1 MKKVL
6 IFLLLACVAICAAPN
21 SDNANSKTLVIY
33 YSQTGTTAKLAQRI
47 SEKVG
52 GDIIALD
59 STGAASVSPSNY
71 DILFIGTPV
80 WNDSVATPMINWLKN
95 HSKDFKG
102 KTVVPF
108 CTWWTTQAK
117 TTLDQIMELTPKAK
131 HLEGLDQQHGKTAD
145 VEAFLKKI
153 KLLK

>member
-6 IFLLLACVAICAAPN
+6 TFLLLASIAICAAPN
-21 SDNANSKTLVIY
+21 SGNVNSKTLVIY
-33 YSQTGTTAKLAQRI
+33 YSQTGTTEKLAQQI
-47 SEKVG
+47 SGKVG
-52 GDIIALD
+52 GEIIALD

-117 TTLDQIMELTPKAK
+117 TTLDQIVELTPKAK

-145 VEAFLKKI
+145 VEVFLKKI

>member
-6 IFLLLACVAICAAPN
+6 IFLLLACVAICAATS
-21 SDNANSKTLVIY
+21 SDKTKSKTLVVY

-47 SEKVG
+47 SEKVDG
-52 GDIIALD
+52 EIFALD
-59 STGAASVSPSNY
+59 STGAATVSPSNY
-71 DILFIGTPV
+71 DVLFVGTPV